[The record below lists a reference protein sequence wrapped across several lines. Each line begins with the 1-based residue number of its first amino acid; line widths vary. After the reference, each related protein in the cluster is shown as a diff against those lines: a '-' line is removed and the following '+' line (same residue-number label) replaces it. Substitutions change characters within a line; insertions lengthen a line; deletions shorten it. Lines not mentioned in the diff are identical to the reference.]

1 MPCFGR
7 SAERKDQEG
16 QIKELDV
23 AGFLRGAAVVVLVG
37 IASSSMADDLRVVG
51 GDVVWADAEQ
61 PLNYIFGV
69 ENVTVPP
76 ELPETMAGWAL
87 SLALQ
92 PDVEALGTVEFR
104 SIAIPPDYVF
114 EGVLTFGLRSEFGYA
129 PEFSQGTSVNLVGDV
144 APGGVTVPATGR
156 NLLQLEL
163 VASPDAQGR
172 FDILAT
178 PNDSQASFLSY
189 WTSISSST
197 SPTISDRYYLNVP
210 SDGGPVV
217 VGSVRIGEVPE
228 PATWVMLLCGAGIL
242 GIGIRRLRGRRYL
255 R

>member
-1 MPCFGR
+1 M
-7 SAERKDQEG
+7 
-16 QIKELDV
+16 

-61 PLNYIFGV
+61 PLNYVFGV
-69 ENVTVPP
+69 ENVTAPPEPP
-76 ELPETMAGWAL
+76 ELPEMMAGWAL
-87 SLALQ
+87 SLAVQ

-104 SIAIPPDYVF
+104 SIAIPPDYIF
-114 EGVLTFGLRSEFGYA
+114 EGVLTLGLRSEFGYA

-144 APGGVTVPATGR
+144 TLGGVTVPATGR
-156 NLLQLEL
+156 NLLQVEL

-189 WTSISSST
+189 WTSISST

-242 GIGIRRLRGRRYL
+242 GIGIRRLRGRRHL
-255 R
+255 C